1 MTARSSFHCFTI
13 SVFQKTANRVEKEKA
28 NIDINLDEGEEELK
42 TLPEY
47 YTTAHPVREGAGT

>member
-1 MTARSSFHCFTI
+1 MRARSSFHCSTI

-28 NIDINLDEGEEELK
+28 NIDINLDDEEEELK

-47 YTTAHPVREGAGT
+47 YTTTHQVREGAGT